1 MRAPHQ
7 IHTHHRSATTIGL
20 ISRHLRRSIPGMG
33 GCEMVP
39 SMDLLKALFSFCLE
53 RFNWLKQIPD
63 ILMPLCQSK
72 LQSDIAVFISCI
84 NGSAMQYGPVFVSYT

>member
-1 MRAPHQ
+1 
-7 IHTHHRSATTIGL
+7 
-20 ISRHLRRSIPGMG
+20 
-33 GCEMVP
+33 MVP

-84 NGSAMQYGPVFVSYT
+84 NGSAMQYGPVFVSYTQNFL